1 MYVFDVIGCVNT
13 GGPRHQFLL
22 FARLCRS
29 IDYLP
34 YICSNRVRHDN
45 PKHCVCVYVC
55 MYVFSS
61 LDHRSNIYIFNI
73 FRDGLTA
80 ALAAVV
86 KEAKNHAKH
95 ILLDS

>member
-45 PKHCVCVYVC
+45 PKQCVCMYVC
-55 MYVFSS
+55 MYFH
-61 LDHRSNIYIFNI
+61 LWTINIC
-73 FRDGLTA
+73 RDGLAA